1 MKSLADQLKD
11 RGHYVVSYLMFC
23 VSDDISLPY
32 RSAVMI
38 ENNITMVRDALQKN
52 QNVVFTSWEHDEFLQ
67 YKDANFVGFEKIL
80 GPYYNTNRWAVSVPT
95 FGHNTYDPRQVSN
108 LDFLVY
114 VNRFNKEYSSIKL
127 NHSHKTKD
135 FLYLNGKPHPHR
147 VKLLN
152 TLLKTTILDNSL
164 WSASCSSQGWG
175 DKEKKLDEK
184 YELPEWRG
192 LAVDGYDDST
202 RRVHYPQYNTT
213 ICSLIPE
220 TLATNDF
227 HYITEKTCKPLMAEH
242 LFVVLAGR
250 GYLRNMR
257 SLGFRTFHDF
267 FDESYDECDDIDVRI
282 SKIVSTLEQI
292 KKIDPLSLYNET
304 KDIRKHNRELFFDDK
319 FYEEFNT
326 SQVKTLESFFAKK
339 DVQVRMDL

>member
-23 VSDDISLPY
+23 VSDDISLPE

-52 QNVVFTSWEHDEFLQ
+52 QNVVFTSWEHHEFLQ
-67 YKDANFVGFEKIL
+67 RKNSNFVGFEKIL
-80 GPYYNTNRWAVSVPT
+80 GPYYNTNRWAVSVPP
-95 FGHNTYDPRQVSN
+95 FGHNTYAPRQVSN

-114 VNRFNKEYSSIKL
+114 VNGFNKQYSSSKL
-127 NHSHKTKD
+127 DHSHKTKD

-164 WSASCSSQGWG
+164 WSASCASQGWG

-267 FDESYDECDDIDVRI
+267 FDESYDECDDIDERI

>member
-1 MKSLADQLKD
+1 MISLANQLHD

-32 RSAVMI
+32 RSAAMV

-52 QNVVFTSWEHDEFLQ
+52 QNVIFTSWEHDEYLQ
-67 YKDANFVGFEKIL
+67 HKDANFVGFEKIT

-95 FGHNTYDPRQVSN
+95 FGHDTYGPRQVSN

-114 VNRFNKEYSSIKL
+114 VNGFNKEYSSKKL
-127 NHSHKTKD
+127 EHSHKTMD
-135 FLYLNGKPHPHR
+135 FLYLNGKPHAHR
-147 VKLLN
+147 VKLLKALSRT
-152 TLLKTTILDNSL
+152 TLLDNSL
-164 WSASCSSQGWG
+164 WSASCPSQRWG
-175 DKEKKLDEK
+175 DKEKKLDEE

-202 RRVHYPQYNTT
+202 RRIHYPQFNST

-220 TLATNDF
+220 TLCNNDF

-250 GYLRNMR
+250 GYLRNLR
-257 SLGFRTFHDF
+257 SLGFQTFHDF
-267 FDESYDECDDIDVRI
+267 FDESYDECTDIDVRI
-282 SKIVSTLEQI
+282 DKIVLTLEQI
-292 KKIDPLSLYNET
+292 KKIDTVSLYHET
-304 KDIRKHNRELFFDDK
+304 KNIRKHNRELFFDKK
-319 FYEEFNT
+319 FYEEFNAG
-326 SQVKTLESFFAKK
+326 QVKRLESFFAKT
-339 DVQVRMDL
+339 DVPESLDQ